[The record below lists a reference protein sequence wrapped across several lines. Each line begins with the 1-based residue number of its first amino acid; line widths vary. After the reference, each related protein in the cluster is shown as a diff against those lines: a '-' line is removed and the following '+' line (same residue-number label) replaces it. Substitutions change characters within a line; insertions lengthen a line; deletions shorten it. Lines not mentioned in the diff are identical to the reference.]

1 MGNPSF
7 ARLRVLDLSRYL
19 PGGYATQVLAD
30 LGADVIK
37 VEDTGL
43 GDFCRHEH
51 PQRGGMSYYIE
62 ALGRNKRSVALDLKD
77 ADAHAAFM
85 KLVKGADVVVESF
98 RPGVTKKLGIDYAA
112 VRAVNPRIVYCSFS
126 GYGQDDPRS
135 QLPLHDLNMQA
146 QSGYLS
152 LNGGVKAPLH
162 LCDLASSMVAAQS
175 MLAALY
181 DREISGEGRFID
193 VSMFDSFVWWNS
205 LIDTR
210 WGFQDESISEDTIAF
225 PERCCFYNIYET
237 SDGGRLAFGL
247 IEDKFWASFCE
258 DAGVPELIDQP
269 DDAYERMCALVGVA
283 HAGRMGGVAGR
294 QGPVHRGGHRQE
306 RGPRA
311 AHGARAVHGGLPRLP
326 ARRARAADEPAA
338 RHRRHA
344 ALPRRRRRGARPRR
358 AHRGGAARAGLRRR
372 RGGRAGAPGRRALR
386 VVGRRA

>member
-30 LGADVIK
+30 FGADVIK

-43 GDFCRHEH
+43 GDFCRHER
-51 PQRGGMSYYIE
+51 PQRAGMSYYIE

-85 KLVKGADVVVESF
+85 KLVEGADVVVESF

-181 DREISGEGRFID
+181 DREISGEGRYID

-205 LIDTR
+205 LIDAR
-210 WGFQDESISEDTIAF
+210 WCFQGGIDESTIIYPAD
-225 PERCCFYNIYET
+225 CCFYNIYET

-247 IEDKFWASFCE
+247 IEDKFWTSFCE
-258 DAGVPELIDQP
+258 AAGVPELIGKP
-269 DDAYERMCALVGVA
+269 AGSYERLCELVASRTLAEWETWLADKDLCIAAVIDKDAALA
-283 HAGRMGGVAGR
+283 QLMEREPAMMAYRDFPRAGRVLQTNLPHAIAGMR
-294 QGPVHRGGHRQE
+294 PSLDDFTE
-306 RGPRA
+306 AP
-311 AHGARAVHGGLPRLP
+311 AHGEHTADVLGELGLDADAVEEL
-326 ARRARAADEPAA
+326 
-338 RHRRHA
+338 
-344 ALPRRRRRGARPRR
+344 RRRGAVRC
-358 AHRGGAARAGLRRR
+358 GS
-372 RGGRAGAPGRRALR
+372 
-386 VVGRRA
+386 

>member
-85 KLVKGADVVVESF
+85 KLVEGADVVVESF

-112 VRAVNPRIVYCSFS
+112 ARAVNPRIVYCSFS

-269 DDAYERMCALVGVA
+269 DDAYERMCALVASRTLAEWEAWLADKDLCIAAVIDKNAALAQLMEREPSMVA
-283 HAGRMGGVAGR
+283 YRDFPRAGRVLQTNLPHAIAGMR
-294 QGPVHRGGHRQE
+294 PSLDDAVE
-306 RGPRA
+306 AP
-311 AHGARAVHGGLPRLP
+311 AHGEHTAEVLRELGFDADAVEEL
-326 ARRARAADEPAA
+326 A
-338 RHRRHA
+338 
-344 ALPRRRRRGARPRR
+344 RRGAVRC
-358 AHRGGAARAGLRRR
+358 GS
-372 RGGRAGAPGRRALR
+372 
-386 VVGRRA
+386 